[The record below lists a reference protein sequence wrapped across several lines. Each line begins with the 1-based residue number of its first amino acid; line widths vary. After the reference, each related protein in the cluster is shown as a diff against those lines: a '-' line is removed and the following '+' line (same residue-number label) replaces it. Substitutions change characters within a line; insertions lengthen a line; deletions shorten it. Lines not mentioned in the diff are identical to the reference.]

1 MAGRYWTTGEIA
13 TLKALLRA
21 GTRMSEIARKLDRTP
36 MSIYRARVA
45 YLDHTAKPRVT
56 EAEAQRAR
64 AAWAQGRT
72 IKEIAK
78 ATGRYKATVSRMLV
92 GVRKYDEHHAR

>member
-1 MAGRYWTTGEIA
+1 MACKYWTTSEIA

-45 YLDHTAKPRVT
+45 YLNHTPKPHVS
-56 EAEAQRAR
+56 EAEVERAR
-64 AAWAQGRT
+64 AA
-72 IKEIAK
+72 
-78 ATGRYKATVSRMLV
+78 
-92 GVRKYDEHHAR
+92 